1 MCCGFYIA
9 IKFILPFLW
18 HQLIS
23 IGLPLMTSDIVSD
36 TRRIGVPFAHL
47 PFSFL
52 FFFFSCL
59 FLFARLPS
67 NNALVTTPWLS
78 RTLKLFRQYPSS
90 LSLSLSPS
98 LSCGDARLYSS
109 LPPLGFSFC
118 AFFFFS
124 FNLAQVSL
132 SNLLRHPFSAAPS
145 FFSLLLSLSPPPPSL

>member
-52 FFFFSCL
+52 FFY
-59 FLFARLPS
+59 FLAF
-67 NNALVTTPWLS
+67 
-78 RTLKLFRQYPSS
+78 S
-90 LSLSLSPS
+90 LSLASRLTTPLSR
-98 LSCGDARLYSS
+98 RL
-109 LPPLGFSFC
+109 G
-118 AFFFFS
+118 
-124 FNLAQVSL
+124 
-132 SNLLRHPFSAAPS
+132 SAA
-145 FFSLLLSLSPPPPSL
+145 L